1 MKVLPFYKDL
11 ILQYA
16 CDCEEN
22 KGNAETLKMLKAQLV
37 EKINLL
43 RDRFPEL
50 LFVNYESMIDE
61 ESANNVFENIKERVK
76 ERYSISLLP
85 DTLRLDDNIVG
96 EQIET
101 PGFIEMERGGYLL
114 FAMTLK
120 S

>member
-22 KGNAETLKMLKAQLV
+22 KGNAERLEELKAQLV
-37 EKINLL
+37 ENINLL

-50 LFVNYESMIDE
+50 LFVNYDSALDE
-61 ESANNVFENIKERVK
+61 ETANNIFGNIKDRVK
-76 ERYSISLLP
+76 EKYSISLFP
-85 DTLRLDDNIVG
+85 DTLRLDDNLAG

-101 PGFIEMERGGYLL
+101 PGFIEMERGG
-114 FAMTLK
+114 
-120 S
+120 